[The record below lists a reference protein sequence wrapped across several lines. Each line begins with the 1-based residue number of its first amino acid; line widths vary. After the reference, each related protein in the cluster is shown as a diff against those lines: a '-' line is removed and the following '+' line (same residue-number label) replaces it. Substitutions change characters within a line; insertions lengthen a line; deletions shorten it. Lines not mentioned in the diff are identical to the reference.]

1 MDSRDLEQIES
12 FLGMVGKAS
21 LFAYYDL
28 GHDAPD
34 AGVEAT
40 LKKRR
45 AWAQGQQANPKYRAE
60 ALWLIKNNAL
70 LRRTLL
76 ENRSD
81 YLGHVANAQARQSLQ
96 KLEPFM
102 RGTLAGGVLTEEAE
116 KAILRQG
123 QQLGLQ
129 EAQVREALGRLVQ
142 EVGARR
148 KGQAAPTGARPA
160 PKVAKKPANPF
171 KDYYGILG
179 VPHDADRPTLET
191 AHKMK
196 YRSARNRRDKQ
207 AVSALYA
214 DLDEA
219 WRVLTDPVRKASY
232 DAKWRAAQ
240 AGIRSPD
247 VSSDVMKISGF
258 LPPPVKPKSAAPSK
272 PPQRSPASP
281 APRSTPPRNAPP
293 PLATPTPMATTPAPT
308 DEAPPRRGPPPKPE
322 GIGGRTLGL
331 GSSRRPRRATPRLA
345 VASPEVISLTLSRK
359 PESFSVVVK
368 NIGDGRMA
376 GRITVDKDWL
386 ELSRSRLDPDAEQQ
400 EIDLTINP
408 SDLSSRRETGLLT
421 IVTEHGERK
430 TITINAERKG
440 ISPAIV
446 LGGIVGL
453 LGAVGVG
460 TLLIVGGRAD
470 ETDLVIMVEPMADVV
485 EIDGKRVGDGALVEL
500 KDGFPVGE
508 PFVLSTR
515 LQGFS
520 SDERQVV
527 AVEGER
533 NELRV
538 TLNPEP
544 KSRPAAEPDA
554 EVNVEALEKAIARRA
569 ASLGDCLP
577 AGVQVT
583 ATGDIALGPTG
594 ELLFLKLDPASLPSG
609 DTAACVE
616 RQLHLVDYPGHG
628 GTLALIEGHSIPIT
642 PGAG

>member
-12 FLGMVGKAS
+12 FLGMVGKPS
-21 LFAYYDL
+21 LFAYYDIE
-28 GHDAPD
+28 HAAPD
-34 AGVEAT
+34 AGVEGT
-40 LKKRR
+40 IKKRR
-45 AWAQGQQANPKYRAE
+45 SWAQGQQANPKFRAE

-70 LRRTLL
+70 IRRTLL
-76 ENRSD
+76 QERES
-81 YLGHVANAQARQSLQ
+81 YLVQVANSAAKQSLQ

-102 RGTLAGGVLTEEAE
+102 RGTLAGGVLTPEAE
-116 KAILRQG
+116 QAILKQG
-123 QQLGLQ
+123 RKLELS
-129 EAQVREALGRLVQ
+129 EAQVREALDRLVA

-148 KGQAAPTGARPA
+148 KGEKARPA
-160 PKVAKKPANPF
+160 PSPAPRPAAPHSSPF

-179 VPHDADRPTLET
+179 VPPDADQATLSK
-191 AHKMK
+191 AHKEK

-219 WRVLTDPVRKASY
+219 WRVLTDPVKKASY
-232 DAKWRAAQ
+232 DAKWRAAK

-247 VSSDVMKISGF
+247 VSSDVMEISGF
-258 LPPPVKPKSAAPSK
+258 LPPPVKPKESAPTR
-272 PPQRSPASP
+272 PPPKQAP
-281 APRSTPPRNAPP
+281 APTPAAKRPAPP
-293 PLATPTPMATTPAPT
+293 PIATPTPLQAPKATEET
-308 DEAPPRRGPPPKPE
+308 APPRRGPPPKPE

-331 GSSRRPRRATPRLA
+331 GNSRRPRRATPRLA
-345 VASPEVISLTLSRK
+345 VASPEVVSLTLGRK

-368 NIGDGRMA
+368 NIGDGKMA
-376 GRITVDKDWL
+376 GRVTVDKDWL

-408 SDLSSRRETGLLT
+408 SELKSRRETALLT

-440 ISPAIV
+440 LSPAII
-446 LGGIVGL
+446 LGGMVGL
-453 LGAVGVG
+453 LGAIGVA
-460 TLLIVGGRAD
+460 TVLIMNGNAD
-470 ETDLVIMVEPMADVV
+470 PTSLVVLVEPMADVI
-485 EIDGKRVGDGALVEL
+485 EIDGQRVGDGAMVEL
-500 KDGFPVGE
+500 AEGFPIGE
-508 PFVLSTR
+508 SFVLSTR

-538 TLNPEP
+538 VLNPEP
-544 KSRPAAEPDA
+544 KRRPAAEPDA
-554 EVNVEALEKAIARRA
+554 EIKTDALHQAIERRS

-577 AGVQVT
+577 AGDAVI

-594 ELLFLKLDPASLPSG
+594 ELLYLKVDPASLPNT
-609 DTAACVE
+609 DAAACVE

-628 GTLALIEGHSIPIT
+628 GTLAIVEAHPIKIT

>member
-34 AGVEAT
+34 AAVEAT

-76 ENRSD
+76 QNRRD
-81 YLGHVANAQARQSLQ
+81 YVGHVANAQARQSLQ

-102 RGTLAGGVLTEEAE
+102 RGTLAGGVLTSEAE
-116 KAILRQG
+116 QAILRQG

-129 EAQVREALGRLVQ
+129 ESQVREALGRLVQ

-148 KGQAAPTGARPA
+148 KGQPAPERPKAAPKA
-160 PKVAKKPANPF
+160 AKKPASPF

-179 VPHDADRPTLET
+179 VPPDADRASLEA
-191 AHKMK
+191 AHKQK

-232 DAKWRAAQ
+232 DAQWRAAQ

-247 VSSDVMKISGF
+247 VSSDVVEISGF
-258 LPPPVKPKSAAPSK
+258 LPPPVKPKSETPSK
-272 PPQRSPASP
+272 PPQRATPPAQ
-281 APRSTPPRNAPP
+281 APRATPP
-293 PLATPTPMATTPAPT
+293 PLATPTPMQAPVPT
-308 DEAPPRRGPPPKPE
+308 EEAPPRRGPPPKPE

-408 SDLSSRRETGLLT
+408 SDLASRRETGLLT

-446 LGGIVGL
+446 LGGVVGL
-453 LGAVGVG
+453 LGAVGVSAM
-460 TLLIVGGRAD
+460 LLMGGGGA

-485 EIDGKRVGDGALVEL
+485 EINGQRVGDGALVEL
-500 KDGFPVGE
+500 TEGFPIGE

-527 AVEGER
+527 AEEGER

-554 EVNVEALEKAIARRA
+554 EVNVEALDKAIARRA

-577 AGVQVT
+577 AGAAVT

-594 ELLFLKLDPASLPSG
+594 ELLFLKLDPASLPNSEA
-609 DTAACVE
+609 AACVE